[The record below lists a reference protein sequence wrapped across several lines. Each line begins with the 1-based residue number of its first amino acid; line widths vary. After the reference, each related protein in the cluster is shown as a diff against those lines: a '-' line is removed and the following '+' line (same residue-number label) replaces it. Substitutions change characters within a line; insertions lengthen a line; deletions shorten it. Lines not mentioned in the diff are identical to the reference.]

1 MVKSPKS
8 HDLDHDQDEF
18 EECDVVGRNVSC
30 SRSGDGKSKDQKST
44 AHRSKH
50 SETEQRR
57 RSKINERFQI
67 LRDIIPQNDQKRDKA
82 SFLLEVIEYIQF
94 LQDKLNMYEGQ
105 YHGWSPEPKK
115 LIPWRNNCGPAE
127 SIVDHFQVIKNG
139 FGLENNVAPPA
150 LLTNAQ
156 NTPESELGTAAAYK
170 ALNHPTGSAIP
181 AVPSNLQMKPN
192 IFDPAVGGGVP
203 AWSLQESISDVENMP
218 SQPQSQWW
226 HARPYPTED
235 AAPNNMSEHE
245 LAVDSGSV
253 SMSSAYSQEILN
265 SLTQELQSSGVDLSQ
280 ANISVQINVG
290 KSANSRLNAIASNS
304 KDGKKLSLNDQVMAH
319 TAVGSCHNESG
330 LAHKRLRT
338 EES

>member
-8 HDLDHDQDEF
+8 HDHNHDEF
-18 EECDVVGRNVSC
+18 EECDVVGTNGSC
-30 SRSGDGKSKDQKST
+30 SRSGDEKSKDQKTT

-67 LRDIIPQNDQKRDKA
+67 LRDIIPQNDKKRDKA

-115 LIPWRNNCGPAE
+115 LIPWRNTCGLAE
-127 SIVDHFQVIKNG
+127 SIIDHSQVINNG
-139 FGLENNVAPPA
+139 FGLENNIAPPA

-156 NTPESELGTAAAYK
+156 NTPESELGTAAVYK
-170 ALNHPTGSAIP
+170 ALNHPTGSATP
-181 AVPSNLQMKPN
+181 AFPSNLQMKPN
-192 IFDPAVGGGVP
+192 IFDPVVRGGVP
-203 AWSLQESISDVENMP
+203 AWSLQESISDAENMP

-235 AAPNNMSEHE
+235 AAQNNMSEHE

-253 SMSSAYSQEILN
+253 SISSAYSQEILN

-290 KSANSRLNAIASNS
+290 KSANIALNAVASNS
-304 KDGKKLSLNDQVMAH
+304 KVMAD
-319 TAVGSCHNESG
+319 TAVGSCHNDSG